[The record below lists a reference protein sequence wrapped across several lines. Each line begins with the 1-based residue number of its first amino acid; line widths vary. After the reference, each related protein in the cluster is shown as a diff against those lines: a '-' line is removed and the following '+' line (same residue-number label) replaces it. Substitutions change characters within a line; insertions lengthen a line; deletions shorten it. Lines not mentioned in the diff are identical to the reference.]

1 MAVKTST
8 FVVLDKNPQYLYNQH
23 IATLIGVNVSIQI
36 ENLTPEQVEM
46 CDLMWSFESA
56 EEYIEWYELLD
67 DADKR
72 QADLLQRLILMETM
86 EEMLNEVT
94 NQYADVRAYLKKFQL

>member
-1 MAVKTST
+1 M
-8 FVVLDKNPQYLYNQH
+8 
-23 IATLIGVNVSIQI
+23 SIQI

-72 QADLLQRLILMETM
+72 QADLLQRLILIETM
-86 EEMLNEVT
+86 EEMLDEVT
-94 NQYADVRAYLKKFQL
+94 NQYADIGAYLKKFQL

>member
-1 MAVKTST
+1 M
-8 FVVLDKNPQYLYNQH
+8 
-23 IATLIGVNVSIQI
+23 SIQI

-56 EEYIEWYELLD
+56 EEYVEWYQLLD

-72 QADLLQRLILMETM
+72 QADLLQRLILIETM

-94 NQYADVRAYLKKFQL
+94 NQYSDIREYLKKFML

>member
-1 MAVKTST
+1 M
-8 FVVLDKNPQYLYNQH
+8 
-23 IATLIGVNVSIQI
+23 SIQI

-72 QADLLQRLILMETM
+72 QADLLQRLILIETM
-86 EEMLNEVT
+86 EEKLNEVT
-94 NQYADVRAYLKKFQL
+94 NQYADIRTYLKKFML

>member
-1 MAVKTST
+1 M
-8 FVVLDKNPQYLYNQH
+8 
-23 IATLIGVNVSIQI
+23 SIQI

-56 EEYIEWYELLD
+56 EEYIEWYQLLD
-67 DADKR
+67 DQDKR
-72 QADLLQRLILMETM
+72 QADLLQRLILIETM

-94 NQYADVRAYLKKFQL
+94 NQYVDVRAYLKKFML

>member
-1 MAVKTST
+1 M
-8 FVVLDKNPQYLYNQH
+8 
-23 IATLIGVNVSIQI
+23 SIQI

-67 DADKR
+67 NADKR
-72 QADLLQRLILMETM
+72 QADLLQRLILIETM

>member
-1 MAVKTST
+1 
-8 FVVLDKNPQYLYNQH
+8 
-23 IATLIGVNVSIQI
+23 
-36 ENLTPEQVEM
+36 M

>member
-1 MAVKTST
+1 
-8 FVVLDKNPQYLYNQH
+8 
-23 IATLIGVNVSIQI
+23 VSIQI

-72 QADLLQRLILMETM
+72 QADLLQRLILIETM

>member
-1 MAVKTST
+1 M
-8 FVVLDKNPQYLYNQH
+8 
-23 IATLIGVNVSIQI
+23 SIQI

-56 EEYIEWYELLD
+56 EEYIEWYQLLD

-72 QADLLQRLILMETM
+72 QADLLQRLILIETM
-86 EEMLNEVT
+86 EEMLDEVT
-94 NQYADVRAYLKKFQL
+94 NQYADIGAYLKKFQLWTITF